1 MVNTESHAKWTC
13 FLIGDFRAIPYSWD
27 RLDKRIYRA
36 KMHTTLRLVTTE
48 NINSVAFRLHKKI
61 TIH

>member
-1 MVNTESHAKWTC
+1 MVNTESHAKWTS

-36 KMHTTLRLVTTE
+36 NMRTTLRLFTIE
-48 NINSVAFRLHKKI
+48 NIKSVAFRSYKKA